1 MINNLSIILPTLN
14 EEKNIKKIV
23 YTINKEFKKKFEII
37 FVDDNSE
44 DNTQKEIIK
53 ISSKFKN
60 IKYKFR
66 KERNLST
73 AFLDGLK
80 ISSANNVLLMDA
92 DLQHSPKNIKKIYSK
107 LINSNFDMIIGSRFL
122 KGSINYR
129 SGFKSKFRLFLSYTF
144 CFLLN
149 LLFKPKISDHLSGFF
164 IAKKKI
170 LSVNKKKLFK
180 KGFKIILDYYLLLRK
195 DVRIGE
201 IPIEMNKRNSGYS
214 KLNLKILLL
223 IIKEVYFHMR
233 FKSY

>member
-1 MINNLSIILPTLN
+1 MKVSIILPTLN

-23 YTINKEFKKKFEII
+23 YSINKKFKENFEII
-37 FVDDNSE
+37 FVDDNSD

-53 ISSKFKN
+53 IAKKFKN

-66 KERNLST
+66 KKRNLST

-80 ISSANNVLLMDA
+80 ISTAENILLMDS

-122 KGSINYR
+122 KGSVNYK
-129 SGFKSKFRLFLSYTF
+129 SGFKSKFRLFLSYIF

-170 LSVNKKKLFK
+170 LLVNEKKLFK
-180 KGFKIILDYYLLLRK
+180 KGFKIVLDYYLLLRK
-195 DVRIGE
+195 NVSIGE

-214 KLNLKILLL
+214 KLNLNILIL
-223 IIKEVYFHMR
+223 IIKEVYFHIH
-233 FKSY
+233 FKFY